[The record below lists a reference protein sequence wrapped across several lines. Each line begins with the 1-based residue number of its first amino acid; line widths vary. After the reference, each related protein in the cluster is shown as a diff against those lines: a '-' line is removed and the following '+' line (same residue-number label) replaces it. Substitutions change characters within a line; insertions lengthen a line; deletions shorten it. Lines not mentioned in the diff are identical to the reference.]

1 MSANPLKATRT
12 LFVDAIG
19 PKATHAAEAGFVV
32 FVLIGCVKYFPE
44 YAGLLAALYGVEKTI
59 KKLKNRKTTVSEATL
74 WTLLRAIV
82 PKSHLNHIRIQPIYF
97 IVASGIGYGSVYTAA
112 VFAGRTV
119 LFLPF

>member
-1 MSANPLKATRT
+1 MSANPLKAIRT
-12 LFVDAIG
+12 LFVNAIG

-32 FVLIGCVKYFPE
+32 FVLIACVRYFPE

-74 WTLLRAIV
+74 WTLLNAIV

-97 IVASGIGYGSVYTAA
+97 IAASILGYSLVYIGA
-112 VFAGRTV
+112 VFAGRTI
-119 LFLPF
+119 LFV